1 MLIMK
6 KKLYQVLPDEVDVIF
21 KVEEQ
26 FSGSIGGSRLVMEH
40 MDLI

>member
-6 KKLYQVLPDEVDVIF
+6 KILFQVLPDEVDVIF

-26 FSGSIGGSRLVMEH
+26 FSGSIGGSIGYGAYV
-40 MDLI
+40 LI